1 MPRALITGGSMGIGY
16 AIAQRLAADGW
27 TLVLAARG
35 PEALDDAVQ
44 SLPGGPHQTLALD
57 AGEWQGWT
65 RAAPYLESLDGVVHT
80 AAVIT
85 PIGPADR
92 VDPAEFLD
100 TLRINIG
107 GLFFAAR
114 ATRAALEA
122 SGGGLVAFAGGG
134 ATGPQPRFD
143 AYAASKAATARL
155 VENLARDGM
164 RINAIAPGFVATRMA
179 TQTLAAGAMGLGEDQ
194 YTRALADVERGG
206 VPPERAAA
214 LAALL
219 LSADGDGITGK
230 LISAPWDPWEDPE
243 FLRRLREE
251 PDFATVRRID
261 GQFFTQV
268 R

>member
-27 TLVLAARG
+27 TLLLAARG
-35 PEALDDAVQ
+35 VDALADAAQ
-44 SLPGGPHQTLALD
+44 SLPGGPHQTLVLD
-57 AGEWQGWT
+57 AGDWQAWE
-65 RAAPYLESLDGVVHT
+65 RAASHLENLDGVVHT

-85 PIGPADR
+85 PIGSAEI
-92 VDPAEFLD
+92 VDPAQFLE

-114 ATRAALEA
+114 ATRAALKA

-179 TQTLAAGAMGLGEDQ
+179 TQTLAAGAVGLGEDQ
-194 YTRALADVERGG
+194 YSRALADVERGG
-206 VPPERAAA
+206 VPPERAAG

-219 LSADGDGITGK
+219 LSAEGAGIAGK
-230 LISAPWDPWEDPE
+230 LISAPWDPWEEPE
-243 FLRRLREE
+243 FLQRLRDE

-261 GQFFTQV
+261 GQFFAQV

>member
-1 MPRALITGGSMGIGY
+1 MGIGRV
-16 AIAQRLAADGW
+16 IAERLARDGW

-35 PEALDDAVQ
+35 AEALAEAVKA
-44 SLPGGPHQTLALD
+44 LPGDGHRALGLD
-57 AGEWQGWT
+57 AGDWHAWV
-65 RAAPYLESLDGVVHT
+65 RSKPDLEELDGVIHT

-85 PIGPADR
+85 PIGAAET
-92 VDPAEFLD
+92 VDPAEFLE

-107 GLFFAAR
+107 GLFFAVR
-114 ATRAALEA
+114 ATRAALA
-122 SGGGLVAFAGGG
+122 SSGGAFVAFSGGG

-179 TQTLAAGAMGLGEDQ
+179 TQTVAAGPRALGDDQ
-194 YTRALADVERGG
+194 YRRAVSDLERGG

-219 LSADGDGITGK
+219 LSSRSAGISGK
-230 LISAPWDPWEDPE
+230 LISAQWDPWEDPD
-243 FLRRLREE
+243 FLQRLRDD
-251 PDFATVRRID
+251 PDLATIRRID
-261 GQFFTQV
+261 DQFFARV
-268 R
+268 G

>member
-1 MPRALITGGSMGIGY
+1 MGIGY
-16 AIAQRLAADGW
+16 AIAQLLAAEGW
-27 TLVLAARG
+27 MLVLAARG
-35 PEALDDAVQ
+35 ADALAEAVQ
-44 SLPGGPHQTLALD
+44 SLPGGPHQTLVLD
-57 AGEWQGWT
+57 AGDWQAWE
-65 RAAPYLESLDGVVHT
+65 RVASELRDLDGVVHT

-85 PIGPADR
+85 PIGPSEA

-100 TLRINIG
+100 TLRINVG

-114 ATRAALEA
+114 ATRNALAA
-122 SGGGLVAFAGGG
+122 SGGGFVAFSGGG

-179 TQTLAAGAMGLGEDQ
+179 TQTLAAGSDAIGEDQ
-194 YTRALADVERGG
+194 YKRALADVERGG

-214 LAALL
+214 LAAQL
-219 LSADGDGITGK
+219 LSPATSGISGK
-230 LISAPWDPWEDPE
+230 LISAQWDPWEDPE
-243 FLRRLREE
+243 FLQRLREY

-261 GQFFTQV
+261 GQFFVQV
-268 R
+268 S